1 MTYSKKIL
9 VVGELSDGNVPG
21 ITGEL
26 LGVGRRLADVI
37 GAELAVL
44 FFGSDIGET
53 VKHAFA
59 QGADSIYAADDP
71 YVEDY
76 KPEIYADTVVKL
88 CNDMTPSALI
98 LGATRLG
105 RDLAPRVGLKSG
117 LASDCVDLNIDSET
131 GALIATRPVYGGKA
145 LAEVDCGATLPAM
158 ATVRPKFQEA
168 LPIDSA
174 RTGEVTMV
182 SVDAGSGVART
193 RVVDRCIIE
202 VKGMRLEDARIV
214 VGGGRGLGSI
224 ENWSVL
230 EALADDLKGDVGATR
245 GACDEG
251 YCNTAIQIGISSKR
265 IAPELYIAVAIS

>member
-1 MTYSKKIL
+1 MAYSKKIL
-9 VVGELSDGNVPG
+9 VVGELSDGNVRG

-37 GAELAVL
+37 GAELSVL

-53 VKHAFA
+53 AKHAFA
-59 QGADSIYAADDP
+59 QGADRVYAADDP

-88 CNDMTPSALI
+88 CNDMTQSALS
-98 LGATRLG
+98 LGATLLG
-105 RDLAPRVGLKSG
+105 RDLAPRVAWRLKSG

-145 LAEVDCGATLPAM
+145 LAEVDCGTTLPAM
-158 ATVRPKFQEA
+158 ATVRPKLQEA

-174 RTGEVTMV
+174 RNGEVTMV

-193 RVVDRCIIE
+193 RVVDRVTIE

-224 ENWSVL
+224 EHWSVL
-230 EALADDLKGDVGATR
+230 EALADDLKGAVGATR
-245 GACDEG
+245 WACAMKD
-251 YCNTAIQIGISSKR
+251 TAIRRFRLAYPQR
-265 IAPELYIAVAIS
+265 E